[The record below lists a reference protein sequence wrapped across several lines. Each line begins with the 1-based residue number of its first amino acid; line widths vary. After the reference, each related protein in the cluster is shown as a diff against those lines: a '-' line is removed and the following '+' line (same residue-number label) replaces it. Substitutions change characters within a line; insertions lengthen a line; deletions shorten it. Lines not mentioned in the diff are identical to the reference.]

1 MRIIFIGSVL
11 FSKIT
16 LDTLLELNAK
26 IVGIITKESSS
37 FNSDFVNLS
46 DIAKCHNIPYLI
58 TNNVNEQIVLDWV
71 KKLEPE
77 IIFCFGWSSLLKKEI
92 LDIPSMGVLGFHP
105 SLLPYNKGRH
115 PIIWAKVLGL
125 NKTGATF
132 FFMDENADSGD
143 ILSQVEIPIL
153 FEDDAN
159 SIYNKVIEA
168 SKNQLFHF
176 LPILISKKYKRIPQT
191 NEGNTWRKR
200 NKEDG
205 KIDFRM
211 STNSILNLIRGL
223 SYPYP
228 GAHCIYNNEEIKIWK
243 AEKGFSKDL
252 HFEPGKVL
260 NLSKNNIEIK
270 TGDSSIIFIDH
281 EFHILPSL
289 DSYIN

>member
-16 LDTLLELNAK
+16 LDTLLESNAK
-26 IVGIITKESSS
+26 IVGIITKEFSS
-37 FNSDFVNLS
+37 FNSDFINLS
-46 DIAKCHNIPYLI
+46 EIAKSHNIPYLI
-58 TNNVNEQIVLDWV
+58 TNNVNEQNVLDWV
-71 KKLEPE
+71 KKLDPE

-125 NKTGATF
+125 NKTGSTF

-143 ILSQVEIPIL
+143 ILSQVEIPVL

-168 SKNQLFHF
+168 SKIQIFHF
-176 LPILISKKYKRIPQT
+176 LPNLISKKYKRIPQT
-191 NEGNTWRKR
+191 NLGNTWRKR
-200 NKEDG
+200 NKDDG

-223 SYPYP
+223 SHPYP
-228 GAHCIYNNEEIKIWK
+228 GAHCIYHNEEIKIWK
-243 AEKGFSKDL
+243 AEEGFSKDL
-252 HFEPGKVL
+252 NFEPGKVL

-270 TGDSSIIFIDH
+270 TGDSSIIFTEH

>member
-1 MRIIFIGSVL
+1 MRIVFIGSVL

-16 LDTLLELNAK
+16 LDTLLELNAN
-26 IVGIITKESSS
+26 IVGVITKETSS
-37 FNSDFVNLS
+37 FNTDFVNL
-46 DIAKCHNIPYLI
+46 DNIAKNHNIPFI
-58 TNNVNEQIVLDWV
+58 HTNNVNEENVLDWV
-71 KKLEPE
+71 KKLDPD

-92 LDIPSMGVLGFHP
+92 LNIPTMGVLGFHP

-125 NKTGATF
+125 NKTGSTF

-143 ILSQVEIPIL
+143 ILSQVEIPIF

-159 SIYNKVIEA
+159 SIYYKIIEA
-168 SKNQLFHF
+168 SKIQILQI
-176 LPILISKKYKRIPQT
+176 LPNLTSKNYERIAQM
-191 NEGNTWRKR
+191 NIGNTWRKR
-200 NKEDG
+200 NKDDG

-223 SYPYP
+223 SIPYP

-243 AEKGFSKDL
+243 AEEGFSKDFN
-252 HFEPGKVL
+252 FEPGKVV
-260 NLSKNNIEIK
+260 NLSKKIIEVK
-270 TGDSSIIFIDH
+270 TGDSSIIITEH
-281 EFHILPSL
+281 EFNLLPSL